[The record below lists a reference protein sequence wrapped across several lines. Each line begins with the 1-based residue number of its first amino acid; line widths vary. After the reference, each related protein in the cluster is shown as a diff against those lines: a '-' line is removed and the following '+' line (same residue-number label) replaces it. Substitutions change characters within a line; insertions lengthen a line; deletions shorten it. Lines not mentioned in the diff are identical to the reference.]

1 MTLTTIDL
9 DYINDR
15 LKNDIKSIYQ
25 EPYDEIKDH
34 IITAIE
40 VARENGDQRN
50 IAFVFD
56 ELIETHFKDY
66 RTFEKIIKEYP
77 LTYYKKIT
85 KLHWANIKHYL
96 NWQAVLL
103 ITLFVITGFYL
114 PQNKIT
120 FFALIIGLIVAAFM
134 PAIYFFYQSKILIIK
149 TDKGKS
155 SIVKLSM
162 QKMSTLL
169 ITIGILLNSI
179 CQIGRIFHFFNP
191 VFHPVVYILLLSCFV
206 IYGLSS
212 MRLCRQEFKI
222 AG

>member
-1 MTLTTIDL
+1 MKLTIIDL

-15 LKNDIKSIYQ
+15 LKKDIKSIYQ

-56 ELIETHFKDY
+56 ELIEIHFKGY

-77 LTYYKKIT
+77 IAYYIKIT
-85 KLHWANIKHYL
+85 KLHWANIKYYL
-96 NWQAVLL
+96 NWRAVLL
-103 ITLFVITGFYL
+103 ITVFVITGFYL

-120 FFALIIGLIVAAFM
+120 FFVLIIGLIATAFM
-134 PAIYFFYQSKILIIK
+134 PAIYFFYQSKILMIK

-169 ITIGILLNSI
+169 ISIGILLNSI
-179 CQIGRIFHFFNP
+179 CQIARIFHFFNP

>member
-1 MTLTTIDL
+1 MKLTAIDL
-9 DYINDR
+9 DYINNR

-56 ELIETHFKDY
+56 ELMETHFKDY

-85 KLHWANIKHYL
+85 KLHWANIKYYL
-96 NWQAVLL
+96 NWQAALL

-120 FFALIIGLIVAAFM
+120 FFSLIIGLIATAFM

-162 QKMSTLL
+162 QSMSTLL
-169 ITIGILLNSI
+169 IFIGIILNGI
-179 CQIGRIFHFFNP
+179 CQIARIFHFFNP

-222 AG
+222 AR

>member
-1 MTLTTIDL
+1 MKLTAIDL

-56 ELIETHFKDY
+56 ELIETHFMGY
-66 RTFEKIIKEYP
+66 QTFEKIIKGYP

-85 KLHWANIKHYL
+85 KLHWANIKYYL

-120 FFALIIGLIVAAFM
+120 FLELIIGLIATAFM

-155 SIVKLSM
+155 SLVKLSM
-162 QKMSTLL
+162 QSMSTLL
-169 ITIGILLNSI
+169 IFIGIILNSI
-179 CQIGRIFHFFNP
+179 CQLARIFHFFNP

-212 MRLCRQEFKI
+212 MRLCRQELKI
-222 AG
+222 AR